1 MADNRDNW
9 QKICTAKETS
19 LSKQRKT
26 IEYHALLRLSM
37 AVLTGAAFLS
47 PHHGTDSRR
56 DGIADSTVGPAQ
68 NLPSDYPRVKF
79 TDVTEQ
85 AGIHFKHFQGVRSTQ
100 LPEDMGSGAAWGD
113 YDNDGYPDLYVV
125 DVAGTLTASAD
136 ELAHSPGG
144 NRLYHNNRDG
154 TF

>member
-1 MADNRDNW
+1 MEDNRDNW

-56 DGIADSTVGPAQ
+56 DGIVDSTVGPAQ

-85 AGIHFKHFQGVRSTQ
+85 AGISFKHIQDTPPPHPPQDIG
-100 LPEDMGSGAAWGD
+100 
-113 YDNDGYPDLYVV
+113 
-125 DVAGTLTASAD
+125 
-136 ELAHSPGG
+136 
-144 NRLYHNNRDG
+144 
-154 TF
+154 